1 MNYTLQMSDV
11 FERQNRT
18 KASAITAGVTAGLAL
33 LLFLIKWPIPTVPPP
48 VADEGIEINLG
59 SSDAGFGS
67 DQPKLP
73 GEPAPAQQVA
83 YTPPQATTSTP
94 SHTEA
99 VKDVETDD
107 KASDAPVI
115 TKPAHPKPNATKI
128 DEQSKP
134 VKTKPAPQ
142 PVAETPAPPRP
153 KAVLGHTVG
162 GTGNG
167 GNGADDYSRG
177 GNQGVA
183 GGVGDQGR
191 PGGNPNGTAYTGT
204 PKNFGMKVLSIPSQS
219 FEDDFNQNA
228 KIAVEIVVDEGGRIS
243 SAVLT
248 SKGSTGTATPQM
260 KATAL
265 RLARQLKMGSSDGGQ
280 KGIVV
285 FDFKVRG

>member
-1 MNYTLQMSDV
+1 MPDA
-11 FERQNRT
+11 FEREKNT
-18 KASAITAGVTAGLAL
+18 KASMITAGIAGLIVLIA
-33 LLFLIKWPIPTVPPP
+33 FLVKWPLPTMPPP
-48 VADEGIEINLG
+48 IADEGIEINLG
-59 SSDAGFGS
+59 SGDQGFGS

-73 GEPAPAQQVA
+73 GDPAPARQQVA
-83 YTPPQATTSTP
+83 YTPPQPTP
-94 SHTEA
+94 AHNEA
-99 VKDVETDD
+99 VKDVETDE
-107 KASDAPVI
+107 KAPAEAPVI
-115 TKPAHPKPNATKI
+115 TKPVHTKPNATKI
-128 DEQSKP
+128 DAPSKP
-134 VKTKPAPQ
+134 VKATPAAQ
-142 PVAETPAPPRP
+142 PVAATPAPPRP

-183 GGVGDQGR
+183 GGTGDQGR

-204 PKNFGMKVLSIPSQS
+204 PKNFGMRVLSIPSQS

-228 KIAVEIVVDEGGRIS
+228 KIAVEIQVDEGGKIT

-248 SKGSTGTATPQM
+248 SRGSTGTATPEM
-260 KATAL
+260 KNTAL
-265 RLARQLKMGSSDGGQ
+265 RLARQLKLGASDGGQ

>member
-1 MNYTLQMSDV
+1 MSDL
-11 FERQNRT
+11 FEQQKKT
-18 KASAITAGVTAGLAL
+18 KAGTITGGIAAGLVL
-33 LLFLIKWPIPTVPPP
+33 LLFLIKWPIPTIPPP
-48 VADEGIEINLG
+48 VVDEGIEINLG
-59 SSDAGFGS
+59 SSDAGFGT
-67 DQPKLP
+67 DQPRLP

-83 YTPPQATTSTP
+83 YTPPQAAP

-107 KASDAPVI
+107 KESDAPAI
-115 TKPAHPKPNATKI
+115 TKPVNPKPNATKI

-134 VKTKPAPQ
+134 VKARPVTQ

-162 GTGNG
+162 GNGNG

-191 PGGNPNGTAYTGT
+191 PGGNPNGTAYSGT
-204 PKNFGMKVLSIPSQS
+204 PRNFGVRVLNIPSQS

-228 KIAVEIVVDEGGRIS
+228 KIAVEIVVDEGGHIT
-243 SAVLT
+243 SAQLT

-265 RLARQLKMGSSDGGQ
+265 RLAKQLKMGSSDGGQ

>member
-1 MNYTLQMSDV
+1 MTDL
-11 FERQNRT
+11 FERQKNT
-18 KASAITAGVTAGLAL
+18 KAATLTGAVAGGL
-33 LLFLIKWPIPTVPPP
+33 LLLMFLLKWPLPTIPTPAV
-48 VADEGIEINLG
+48 DEGIEINLG

-67 DQPKLP
+67 DQPRLP
-73 GEPAPAQQVA
+73 GEPAAAQQVA
-83 YTPPQATTSTP
+83 YTPPQPAP
-94 SHTEA
+94 AQNEA

-115 TKPAHPKPNATKI
+115 TKPVNPKPTATKI
-128 DEQSKP
+128 DVPSKP
-134 VKTKPAPQ
+134 VRSTPTPQ
-142 PVAETPAPPRP
+142 PVAETPAPPKP
-153 KAVLGHTVG
+153 KATMGRTMG
-162 GTGNG
+162 GNGNG

-183 GGVGDQGR
+183 GGTGDQGR

-204 PKNFGMKVLSIPSQS
+204 PKNFGMKVLSIPPQS

-228 KIAVEIVVDEGGRIS
+228 KIAVEIVVDEGGRIT
-243 SAVLT
+243 SATLT
-248 SKGSTGTATPQM
+248 SKGSTGTATSEM

-285 FDFKVRG
+285 FDFRVRG

>member
-1 MNYTLQMSDV
+1 MTDA
-11 FERQNRT
+11 FNREKNT
-18 KASAITAGVTAGLAL
+18 KASMITAGIAGLIL
-33 LLFLIKWPIPTVPPP
+33 LLAFLIKWPLPTVPPP

-59 SSDAGFGS
+59 SGDQGFGS

-73 GEPAPAQQVA
+73 GDPAPAQQVA
-83 YTPPQATTSTP
+83 YTPPQATP
-94 SHTEA
+94 SHSEA
-99 VKDVETDD
+99 VKDVEED
-107 KASDAPVI
+107 KTSDAPAI
-115 TKPAHPKPNATKI
+115 TKPVNPKPNATKI

-134 VKTKPAPQ
+134 VKATPTPQ
-142 PVAETPAPPRP
+142 PVAATPAPPKP

-167 GNGADDYSRG
+167 GNGADDFKRG
-177 GNQGVA
+177 GNEGVA
-183 GGVGDQGR
+183 GGTGDQGR
-191 PGGNPNGTAYTGT
+191 AGDDPNGRNYSGT

-228 KIAVEIVVDEGGRIS
+228 KIAVEIQVDEVGRIT

-265 RLARQLKMGSSDGGQ
+265 RLARQLKLGASDGGQ

>member
-1 MNYTLQMSDV
+1 MTPALYMTDP
-11 FERQNRT
+11 FERQKNT
-18 KASAITAGVTAGLAL
+18 KASVITAAIAGAIL
-33 LLFLIKWPIPTVPPP
+33 LMAILIKWPLPTVPPP

-67 DQPKLP
+67 DQPQLP
-73 GEPAPAQQVA
+73 GDPAPAQQVA
-83 YTPPQATTSTP
+83 YTPPQPAP

-115 TKPAHPKPNATKI
+115 TKPANPKPTATKI

-134 VKTKPAPQ
+134 VKTTPTPQ
-142 PVAETPAPPRP
+142 PVAATPAPPRP

-162 GTGNG
+162 GSGNG
-167 GNGADDYSRG
+167 GNGASTYERG
-177 GNQGVA
+177 GNEGVA
-183 GGVGDQGR
+183 GGSGDQGR
-191 PGGNPNGTAYTGT
+191 PGGDPNGRNYTGT
-204 PKNFGMKVLSIPSQS
+204 PKNFGMKVLNIPPQS

-228 KIAVEIVVDEGGRIS
+228 KIAVEIQVDEGGRIT

-248 SKGSTGTATPQM
+248 SRGSTGTATPEM

-265 RLARQLKMGSSDGGQ
+265 RLARQLKMGASDGGQ

>member
-1 MNYTLQMSDV
+1 M
-11 FERQNRT
+11 
-18 KASAITAGVTAGLAL
+18 ITAGIAGVL
-33 LLFLIKWPIPTVPPP
+33 LLLTFLVKWPIPTVPPP
-48 VADEGIEINLG
+48 VVDEGIEINLG

-67 DQPKLP
+67 DQPQLP
-73 GEPAPAQQVA
+73 GDPAPAQQVA
-83 YTPPQATTSTP
+83 YTPPQATP

-99 VKDVETDD
+99 AKDVETDD
-107 KASDAPVI
+107 KAADAPVI
-115 TKPAHPKPNATKI
+115 TKPVNPKPDATKI

-134 VKTKPAPQ
+134 VKAAPTQQ
-142 PVAETPAPPRP
+142 PVAPTPTPPKP

-162 GTGNG
+162 GNGNG

-183 GGVGDQGR
+183 GGTGDQGR
-191 PGGNPNGTAYTGT
+191 PSGDPNGKAYTGT

-228 KIAVEIVVDEGGRIS
+228 KIAVEIQVDEAGRIT
-243 SAVLT
+243 SAALT
-248 SKGSTGTATPQM
+248 SKGSTGTATPEM
-260 KATAL
+260 RNTAL
-265 RLARQLKMGSSDGGQ
+265 RLARQLKFGASDGGQ